1 MWVRILSEQLQINS
15 DFPCNDINMVH
26 NYLWIKVFLVGSHRG
41 KRWTKNLITCLYANC
56 FKLEYL
62 QTVGVIK
69 NWMIYAANICFEVYI
84 SGFCLF
90 SLFVFNILDKIER
103 FFFVRLVWLTR
114 TPRGK
119 NLLNQS
125 KLRMLLFNWIWMLCT
140 IYFGWGQQQ
149 IKTLWKIA
157 IDTV

>member
-103 FFFVRLVWLTR
+103 FFLFASFDWRALQGGKIYWINLNYECYCSIEFECFAPYTLDGANNRLRLYE
-114 TPRGK
+114 
-119 NLLNQS
+119 
-125 KLRMLLFNWIWMLCT
+125 KLR
-140 IYFGWGQQQ
+140 
-149 IKTLWKIA
+149 
-157 IDTV
+157 